1 VSATQPSH
9 RQDFHTSVLFVAS
22 ATPEHVRVALR
33 GLRASYPDSTFDVI
47 ARQEAIT
54 ATNDDPGCRVIHVTG
69 TAQGRMGLV
78 RRLRQSGYGAVAF
91 VEAGDGGYGALQV
104 LPLVLGIRTVV
115 LVDEYG
121 SVIPIRASTALVRHV
136 ANRLRKRWQ
145 AVLGFAGLA
154 VLRTFLTPIG
164 LLILVARTL
173 AIYRLSNNS
182 YPFLYRRATH
192 RG

>member
-1 VSATQPSH
+1 MKFHQPP
-9 RQDFHTSVLFVAS
+9 RNDVRGDVLFIAS
-22 ATPEHVRVALR
+22 ANPEHVRPTLR
-33 GLRASYPDSTFDVI
+33 RLRASYPDATFDVI
-47 ARQEAIT
+47 ARQEALAAT
-54 ATNDDPGCRVIHVTG
+54 ADVDGCRVVHVTG
-69 TAQGRMGLV
+69 TAQGRLGLV
-78 RRLRQSGYGAVAF
+78 RRLRQIGYATVAF
-91 VEAGDGGYGALQV
+91 IERGDGGYVALQV
-104 LPLVLGIRTVV
+104 LSLVLGIRTVV

-145 AVLGFAGLA
+145 AVLVFAGLA

-173 AIYRLSNNS
+173 AIYRVSNNS

-192 RG
+192 RR